1 MICIK
6 DMEELPENCSKC
18 KIKCHDEHAL
28 ADYCGLIERFIYVK
42 DGVEKRLSTHGDNIG
57 KDKIYYGKNN

>member
-6 DMEELPENCSKC
+6 DMEELPENCSEC

-42 DGVEKRLSTHGDNIG
+42 DGVEKDCPLVETI
-57 KDKIYYGKNN
+57 